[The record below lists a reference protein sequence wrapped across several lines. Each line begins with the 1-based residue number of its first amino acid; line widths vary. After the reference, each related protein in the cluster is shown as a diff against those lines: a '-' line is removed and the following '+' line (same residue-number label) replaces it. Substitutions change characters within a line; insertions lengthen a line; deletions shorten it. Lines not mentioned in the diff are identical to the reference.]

1 MWEIHL
7 NLYLIFVQSQ
17 NSPDLTFSILLKTIV
32 FPHFEELNYNIT
44 VCFQKYDQSSLL
56 NDLIALTAPKC
67 GKNLKTAETNHFP
80 NFWVS
85 DLENCNVFFSF
96 LKFHVIKSRRSS
108 HIWKPSKNYQKLKP
122 LKLQWKLHTIPN
134 FRALNSSQFF
144 EFYRG

>member
-1 MWEIHL
+1 MRHTPKFITDICSIPKQPWFD
-7 NLYLIFVQSQ
+7 IFNFIENNRLPS
-17 NSPDLTFSILLKTIV
+17 FRGA
-32 FPHFEELNYNIT
+32 ELQYYI
-44 VCFQKYDQSSLL
+44 CFQKYDQSSLL

-134 FRALNSSQFF
+134 FRALNSSQFL
-144 EFYRG
+144 EL